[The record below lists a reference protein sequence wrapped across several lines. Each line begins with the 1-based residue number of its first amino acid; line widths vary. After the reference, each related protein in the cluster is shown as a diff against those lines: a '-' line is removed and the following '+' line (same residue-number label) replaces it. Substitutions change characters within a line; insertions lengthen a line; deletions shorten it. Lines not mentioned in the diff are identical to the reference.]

1 MDHGQWS
8 SIFLTFVKKNMRIG
22 EISNETGV
30 SRDTVRLYERM
41 GLLEKVTRPHE
52 WNNYKEY
59 DQENVKRIKLIL
71 SLKSF
76 GFTLKECK
84 EVLSLM
90 DGDTID
96 EEIRAKL
103 IYGKIDEIERK
114 IEELSST
121 KQLLL
126 LVLNKRDCTQ

>member
-1 MDHGQWS
+1 
-8 SIFLTFVKKNMRIG
+8 MRIG
-22 EISNETGV
+22 EISNKTGV

-59 DQENVKRIKLIL
+59 DQGNVKRIKLIL

-76 GFTLKECK
+76 GFTLKECR

-90 DGDTID
+90 GGDTID

-103 IYGKIDEIERK
+103 IRDKIIEIESK

-121 KQLLL
+121 KQLLVQ
-126 LVLNKRDCTQ
+126 VLNKKDCTQQCI